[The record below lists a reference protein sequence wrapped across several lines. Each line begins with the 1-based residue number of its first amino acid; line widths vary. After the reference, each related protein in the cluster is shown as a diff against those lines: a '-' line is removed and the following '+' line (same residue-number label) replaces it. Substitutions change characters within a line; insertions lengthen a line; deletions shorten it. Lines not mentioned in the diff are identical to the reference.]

1 MQLETERLVLRDF
14 VMEDAQRL
22 AACRTDERYWRYYDK
37 PDDVEA
43 AARDHVEL
51 FIEWQRSEP
60 RTHYQLAI
68 MHKDTGILIGDC
80 GLRQRT
86 QLPIGDETRSEA
98 DIGYE
103 LAPAY
108 WGQGFATEAVRAMV
122 EFGFTQQGLHRI
134 WTFCVARTTKRRGV

>member
-37 PDDVEA
+37 PEDVAA

-51 FIEWQRSEP
+51 FMEWQRVEP

-68 MHKDTGILIGDC
+68 VLPESGTRIGDC
-80 GLRQRT
+80 GLR
-86 QLPIGDETRSEA
+86 
-98 DIGYE
+98 
-103 LAPAY
+103 
-108 WGQGFATEAVRAMV
+108 
-122 EFGFTQQGLHRI
+122 
-134 WTFCVARTTKRRGV
+134 RR